1 MINSV
6 ASQNEVAS
14 ASIVAPARFSANTS
28 SSAELQSR
36 KALPTK
42 QAPLPAEPE
51 SAVVEISSEGARRAQ
66 AAPAQAAPIQA
77 TAVPVAQVRP
87 EPLPGPLPPS
97 NSGADPT
104 GRKPRVVEASPDRSE
119 TPISLPPDTPAPAA
133 QLATSATG
141 NSAAAVQSSGVAP
154 TDQGLSS
161 AQFEDADT
169 NQDGT
174 IDVMERKI
182 YDFSYPT
189 LDGKASSAAESSL
202 EASRRQN
209 LAELRAYEAVARSG
223 RNL

>member
-1 MINSV
+1 MINNV
-6 ASQNEVAS
+6 ASHNEAAS
-14 ASIVAPARFSANTS
+14 APVVAPVRFSANTS
-28 SSAELQSR
+28 SSAEVQTR
-36 KALPTK
+36 KAVPVK

-51 SAVVEISSEGARRAQ
+51 STVVEISSEGARR
-66 AAPAQAAPIQA
+66 AQAAPIQA

-119 TPISLPPDTPAPAA
+119 TPISLPPDTPAPVA

-161 AQFEDADT
+161 AQFEDADA

-223 RNL
+223 RSF